1 MIDGAAQQ
9 DNSVPSVEQSKSC
22 KFHSIG
28 SAKADPYRVQ
38 NIVESCRG
46 EPWLARTNTEIRY
59 FVMIYLYSHY
69 LLALTFV
76 FFVVKNL

>member
-1 MIDGAAQQ
+1 M
-9 DNSVPSVEQSKSC
+9 EQSKSC

-46 EPWLARTNTEIRY
+46 EPWLAHTNTKNRY
-59 FVMIYLYSHY
+59 FVMMYLYSHY
-69 LLALTFV
+69 LLALTEATEKDV
-76 FFVVKNL
+76 LNYDISREPYGGAGAV